1 MRNGYN
7 VSYFLPFIDFEK
19 NIWISETD
27 SVC

>member
-19 NIWISETD
+19 NILISDTD
-27 SVC
+27 LVR